1 MPFTPWLQFMR
12 VNLIGILLFPTPT
25 RHNRPGVYLRSL
37 SPVEGFRDTLDLK
50 AWVGLPETAVLL
62 CSSHLSPFLCFA
74 DLCWP
79 HPHCLPSAPSSSSP
93 AVYPQLPPSW
103 QQSHPTACSAD
114 LFQETW
120 AASATEPKIPGKLDS
135 RSPPHAFSWL
145 PTPKMHC
152 HGPDERFSGQPLV
165 CFQVPT
171 CCHFVLSLFIQVN
184 SAYLRR

>member
-1 MPFTPWLQFMR
+1 MR

-103 QQSHPTACSAD
+103 QLPISSKRHGQRLQLNPRSLGNSTAAHPHMLS
-114 LFQETW
+114 
-120 AASATEPKIPGKLDS
+120 PG
-135 RSPPHAFSWL
+135 SPPRKCTAMDQMNASVASHWYVFKFPPA
-145 PTPKMHC
+145 
-152 HGPDERFSGQPLV
+152 V
-165 CFQVPT
+165 I
-171 CCHFVLSLFIQVN
+171 LS
-184 SAYLRR
+184 